1 MSQVFKVFSS
11 CLITVGAVR
20 FLLVDV
26 QRKIYHLL
34 PISMYEIILKNDG
47 SSIEDIL
54 NQFKNSSPE
63 DIEVINEYFD
73 FLFENEIIFL
83 CNKEIAANFKPI
95 PLNFNYP
102 ARISNS
108 VLAFKNLQE
117 PETIKIILKQL
128 VQLNCYSVEVTIL
141 ESLSDF
147 TELTKLLELFKMFE
161 IQDLTIFLNGNL
173 SIDEELINVEY
184 NFLNKIVFY
193 NSEYENSS
201 YKEYSNL
208 MIINSKHDL
217 SDNKHCGKV
226 GLEFLIPGLT
236 HISESY
242 NHNTCLNRKISI
254 DAQGNIKNCPSMQE
268 HYGNINETTLEEAI
282 NKSGFKKYWNIKKDE
297 ITKCKDCEFRHI
309 CTDCRAYLDNPD
321 DMYSAPLKCGFDPY
335 TCEWEEW
342 STNPLKG
349 KAIDHYGMKHI
360 IL

>member
-11 CLITVGAVR
+11 CLITVGTER
-20 FLLVDV
+20 ILLVDV
-26 QRKIYHLL
+26 QRKMYHLL
-34 PISMYEIILKNDG
+34 PISMYEIILKNEG
-47 SSIEDIL
+47 SSVEDIL
-54 NQFKNSSPE
+54 NQFKNRLPE
-63 DIEVINEYFD
+63 EIEVINEYFD

-83 CNKEIAANFKPI
+83 CNKEIAANFNPI

-108 VLAFKNLQE
+108 VLSFKNLDK
-117 PETIKIILKQL
+117 PETIKMILKQL
-128 VQLNCYSVEVTIL
+128 VQLNCYSLEVTIL
-141 ESLSDF
+141 EPLPDF
-147 TELTKLLELFKMFE
+147 KKLIELLELFKRYE

-173 SIDEELINVEY
+173 SIDEELIKVEY

-193 NSEYENSS
+193 NSVYENSS
-201 YKEYSNL
+201 YNEYSDL

-226 GLEFLIPGLT
+226 GLEFLVPGLT
-236 HISESY
+236 HISESQ

-254 DAQGNIKNCPSMQE
+254 DAHGNIKNCPSMQE
-268 HYGNINETTLEEAI
+268 NFGNINEITLEEAI
-282 NKSGFKKYWNIKKDE
+282 NKTGFKKYWDVKKDE
-297 ITKCKDCEFRHI
+297 ITKCKDCEFRHV

-335 TCEWEEW
+335 NCEWEEW
-342 STNPLKG
+342 STNPLKE
-349 KAIDHYGMKHI
+349 KAIDHYGMKHV